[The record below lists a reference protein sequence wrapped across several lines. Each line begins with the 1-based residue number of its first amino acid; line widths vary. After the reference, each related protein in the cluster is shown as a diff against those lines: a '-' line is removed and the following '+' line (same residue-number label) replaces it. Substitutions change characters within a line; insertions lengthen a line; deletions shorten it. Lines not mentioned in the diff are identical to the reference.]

1 MPSEPADTLKQYI
14 RDWSGIECP
23 NEAAERGLSDFP
35 GLLKELVTLQA
46 TLVFE
51 DEPSSFEAAL
61 RAEKEPAR

>member
-1 MPSEPADTLKQYI
+1 MPPEPAETSKQYI

-23 NEAAERGLSDFP
+23 NEAAALALSDFP
-35 GLLKELVTLQA
+35 GLLEELATLHA